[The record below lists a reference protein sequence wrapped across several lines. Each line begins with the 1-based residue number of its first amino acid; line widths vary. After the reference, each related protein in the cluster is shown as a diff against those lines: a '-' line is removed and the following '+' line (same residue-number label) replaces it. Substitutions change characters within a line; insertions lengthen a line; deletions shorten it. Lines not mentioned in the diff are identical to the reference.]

1 MWWLPEGAK
10 GAMLSFP
17 IRLQVNCPRFTIVRW
32 NFAQGVFPLECARSF
47 SLGCRSWQRLRPL
60 LCHSLHFGMK
70 RRRSVTVLAIP
81 LFGSISARAFITSS
95 DRSGTGKAARAAS
108 FVRKKLAPAASGAPC
123 LGSDN
128 LGSQLFFP
136 VKGRTAAGP
145 MAPAGRSPPFRATS
159 RAAPGTAPLIQIKHR
174 ACSSRPRCIFLVL
187 SGH

>member
-1 MWWLPEGAK
+1 
-10 GAMLSFP
+10 MLSFP
-17 IRLQVNCPRFTIVRW
+17 IRFQVNCPRFTIARL
-32 NFAQGVFPLECARSF
+32 NFAQGVFSLECARSS
-47 SLGCRSWQRLRPL
+47 SLGCRSWQRLRRL

-70 RRRSVTVLAIP
+70 RRHSVTVLAIP

-95 DRSGTGKAARAAS
+95 DRSGTGKAPRAAS

-128 LGSQLFFP
+128 LDSQLFFL
-136 VKGRTAAGP
+136 VKGRTATGP

-159 RAAPGTAPLIQIKHR
+159 RGAPGTAPLIQIKHA
-174 ACSSRPRCIFLVL
+174 ACSSRPLCIFLVL